1 MNVDLAKLPDHVAII
16 MDGNGRWAKKR
27 GLERLAG
34 HRAGSEAVEHI
45 ITHTRKLK
53 IPYLTLYAFSH
64 ENWERPE
71 DEVEGLMQLL
81 SEFLVSKKQKMLD
94 NGICFKTIGNTNLLP
109 DFVKKSLD
117 EVIKETSGGKDMT
130 LVLALSYG
138 SRDEL
143 VRAFQKIFSDFKN
156 KNLSSGQIDENTISG
171 YLDTKN
177 IPDPDLII
185 RTGGD
190 HRLSNF
196 LLWQAA
202 YAELYFTRC
211 FWPDFNVEEYTK
223 ALLDFQKRE
232 RRFGKVAS

>member
-109 DFVKKSLD
+109 DFVKKNGVV
-117 EVIKETSGGKDMT
+117 E
-130 LVLALSYG
+130 SY
-138 SRDEL
+138 RNYYNT
-143 VRAFQKIFSDFKN
+143 VK
-156 KNLSSGQIDENTISG
+156 SSFAKWKFG
-171 YLDTKN
+171 N
-177 IPDPDLII
+177 IPNWYI
-185 RTGGD
+185 
-190 HRLSNF
+190 
-196 LLWQAA
+196 
-202 YAELYFTRC
+202 
-211 FWPDFNVEEYTK
+211 K
-223 ALLDFQKRE
+223 
-232 RRFGKVAS
+232 